1 MYMKTKD
8 KDKKARLCRRE
19 FLRTSAAALA
29 LKPLAGPVGLVS
41 PAVMGDTAAATVRTS
56 ALKDKSIRRIVTMK
70 QACLFFFCL
79 ILVAAWLPARA
90 QEKLIGDEPTS
101 SPLSISLDGKWR
113 LFYFPQGKYSI
124 ANPDQLKTQGLTS
137 IEASVPGNVELDLSA
152 KGELPP
158 DLFFADNLA
167 KLKPFE
173 LYDWWYQR
181 EFPTPAGIGGRRVE
195 LLFGG
200 VDCLATYWLNGTKLG
215 ETADA
220 MIEQRFD
227 VTGKL
232 KLAGPNILTVR
243 LRSPIIE
250 AAAKRYDPANTISAG
265 NTNQEAIWIRK
276 PAHSYGW
283 DIMPRAV
290 TAGIWRPVEL
300 IVHAKHEI
308 TDMYFSTMS
317 IDQGEAALAVSY
329 ELTTDLGLLPQLRL
343 RVQGRCGE
351 SSFTQV
357 HKLEFSA
364 GRFEIRVHNPRLW
377 WPRGYGDPSL
387 YQVTTQLLLGDKVL
401 ASREDRVG
409 IRKIELIRTE
419 ITSIEKPGQFLF
431 KVNGVPILVKGSNWV
446 PADAFHS
453 RDAGRYEKILAL
465 FIDLG
470 CNMLRSWGGNV
481 YEDDSFFDICDRNGI
496 MVWQD
501 FSMACAIYPQTP
513 DFLEVMRQEATSVV
527 RKLRN
532 HPSLALWSGDNE
544 VDQFYFFSG
553 LDPAHNKITREVLP
567 QMVFQCD
574 PYRPYLPS
582 SPYMAPEVIA
592 TGKAELMP
600 EDHLWGPRDYFKS
613 VYYTQHTPHF
623 VSEIGYHGCPGLS
636 SIRRFVDSSHVWPW
650 KDNPQWIFHS
660 TDMSGNPYRIN
671 LMANQVK
678 ELFGEI
684 PDRIE
689 DFILASQVSQAEA
702 KKFFIEMTRLK
713 KWRSTGLI
721 WWNVM
726 DGWPQFSDAI
736 VDYYFNR
743 KLAYHYIRRV
753 QVPVCIMVDEPN
765 DWHCRVVVGNDSRE
779 DASGHYRVWD
789 ADTGETLL
797 AGDYDSKANENL
809 ELGRIPVFHSGKRLF
824 LIEWTANGKRYANH
838 YLQGMP
844 PFSLA
849 QYRAWLPKISV
860 LQNDF
865 DAAKVGQ

>member
-1 MYMKTKD
+1 MIKVKPHILL
-8 KDKKARLCRRE
+8 LC
-19 FLRTSAAALA
+19 FF
-29 LKPLAGPVGLVS
+29 
-41 PAVMGDTAAATVRTS
+41 
-56 ALKDKSIRRIVTMK
+56 VT
-70 QACLFFFCL
+70 
-79 ILVAAWLPARA
+79 IPWLQARA
-90 QEKLIGDEPTS
+90 AKPAAEQPGSETMRV
-101 SPLSISLDGKWR
+101 SLDGKWK
-113 LFYFPQGKYSI
+113 LFYFPQGKYQI
-124 ANPDQLKTQGLTS
+124 THPDQLRTQGLTS
-137 IEASVPGNVELDLSA
+137 IEATVPGNVELDLSA

-167 KLKPFE
+167 KLKPYE
-173 LYDWWYQR
+173 LYEWWYQR
-181 EFPTPAGIGGRRVE
+181 QFPTPAGVAGRRVE
-195 LLFGG
+195 LRFRG
-200 VDCLATYWLNGTKLG
+200 VDCLATYWLNGKELG

-220 MIEQRFD
+220 LIEQRFD

-232 KLAGPNILTVR
+232 NPAGPNTLTVR

-250 AAAKRYDPANTISAG
+250 AASKRYDPAYTISAG
-265 NTNQEAIWIRK
+265 NTNQEAVWIRK

-290 TAGIWRPVEL
+290 SAGIWRPVEL
-300 IVHAKHEI
+300 IVHARHELE
-308 TDMYFSTMS
+308 DMYFTTLSV
-317 IDQGEAALAVSY
+317 DPGEATLAVSF
-329 ELTTDLGLLPQLRL
+329 ELSTDLALLPQLRL
-343 RVQGRCGE
+343 RVEGHCGE
-351 SSFTQV
+351 STFAQV

-364 GRFEIRVHNPRLW
+364 GRFEIRVRDPRLW
-377 WPRGYGDPSL
+377 WPRGYGDPNL
-387 YQVTTQLLLGDKVL
+387 YKVTTQLLQDEKVL
-401 ASREDRVG
+401 ASREDQVG
-409 IRKIELIRTE
+409 IRKIDLIRTE

-431 KVNGVPILVKGSNWV
+431 RVNGVPILVKGSNWV

-481 YEDDSFFDICDRNGI
+481 YEDDAFFDICDRNGI

-513 DFLEVMRQEATSVV
+513 EFLAVLRNEAISVV

-544 VDQFYFFSG
+544 ADQSYFFSG

-567 QMVFQCD
+567 QVVFQCD

-582 SPYMAPEVIA
+582 SPYMAPEVVA
-592 TGKAELMP
+592 TGKTELMP

-613 VYYTQHTPHF
+613 TYYTQHTAHF

-636 SIRRFVDSSHVWPW
+636 SIQRFVDEHHVWPW
-650 KDNPQWIFHS
+650 KDNPQWVFHS

-684 PDRIE
+684 PDNIQ

-702 KKFFIEMTRLK
+702 KKFFVEMTRLK

-736 VDYYFNR
+736 VDYYFNK
-743 KLAYHYIRRV
+743 KLAYYYLRRV
-753 QVPVCIMVDEPN
+753 QQPVCLMVNEPQ
-765 DWHCRVVVGNDSRE
+765 DWRVRVVVGNDSRE
-779 DASGHYRVWD
+779 DARGHYRVWD
-789 ADTGETLL
+789 ADSGETLL
-797 AGDYDSKANENL
+797 EGDYASKANENL
-809 ELGRIPVFHSGKRLF
+809 ELGSIPVFHSGKRLF
-824 LIEWTANGKRYANH
+824 LMEWTANGHRYVNH
-838 YLQGMP
+838 YLQGLP

-849 QYRAWLPKISV
+849 QYKSWLSKIAA

-865 DAAKVGQ
+865 DPTSVGQ

>member
-1 MYMKTKD
+1 MIKV
-8 KDKKARLCRRE
+8 KAHLLLLCS
-19 FLRTSAAALA
+19 FVII
-29 LKPLAGPVGLVS
+29 P
-41 PAVMGDTAAATVRTS
+41 
-56 ALKDKSIRRIVTMK
+56 
-70 QACLFFFCL
+70 
-79 ILVAAWLPARA
+79 WLQARA
-90 QEKLIGDEPTS
+90 AKPASEQQASETMRV
-101 SPLSISLDGKWR
+101 SLDGKWK
-113 LFYFPQGKYSI
+113 LFYFPQGKYQI
-124 ANPDQLKTQGLTS
+124 THPDQLRTQGLTP

-152 KGELPP
+152 KGELPS

-167 KLKPFE
+167 KLKPYE
-173 LYDWWYQR
+173 LYEWWYQR
-181 EFPTPAGIGGRRVE
+181 EFPTPAGVAGRRVE
-195 LLFGG
+195 LRFRG
-200 VDCLATYWLNGTKLG
+200 VDCLATYWLNGKELG

-220 MIEQRFD
+220 LVEQRFD

-232 KLAGPNILTVR
+232 NPAGPNTLTVR

-250 AAAKRYDPANTISAG
+250 AASKRYDPAYTISAG
-265 NTNQEAIWIRK
+265 KTNQEAVWIRK

-290 TAGIWRPVEL
+290 SAGIWRPVEL
-300 IVHAKHEI
+300 IVHARHEI
-308 TDMYFSTMS
+308 EDMYFTTLSA
-317 IDQGEAALAVSY
+317 DPGEATLAVSY
-329 ELTTDLGLLPQLRL
+329 ELSTDLALLPQLRL
-343 RVQGRCGE
+343 RVEGHCGE
-351 SSFTQV
+351 STFTAGSQSWN
-357 HKLEFSA
+357 SA
-364 GRFEIRVHNPRLW
+364 PAGLKSEVRDPRLW
-377 WPRGYGDPSL
+377 WPRGYGDPNL
-387 YQVTTQLLLGDKVL
+387 YKVTTQLLQGEKVL
-401 ASREDRVG
+401 ASRQDRVG

-481 YEDDSFFDICDRNGI
+481 YEDDAFFDLCDRNGI

-513 DFLEVMRQEATSVV
+513 EFLEVMRQEAMSVV

-544 VDQFYFFSG
+544 ADQSYFFSG

-567 QMVFQCD
+567 QVVFQCD

-592 TGKAELMP
+592 TGKTELMP

-613 VYYTQHTPHF
+613 AYYTQHTAHF

-636 SIRRFVDSSHVWPW
+636 SIQRFVDEHHVWPW

-684 PDRIE
+684 PDNIQ

-702 KKFFIEMTRLK
+702 KKFFVEMTRLK

-736 VDYYFNR
+736 VDYYFNK
-743 KLAYHYIRRV
+743 KLAYYYIRRV
-753 QVPVCIMVDEPN
+753 QQPVCLMVDEPQ
-765 DWHCRVVVGNDSRE
+765 DWRVRVVAGNDSRE
-779 DASGHYRVWD
+779 DARGHYRVWD
-789 ADTGETLL
+789 ADSGETLL
-797 AGDYDSKANENL
+797 EGDYASKANENL
-809 ELGRIPVFHSGKRLF
+809 ELGSIPVFHSGKRLF
-824 LIEWTANGKRYANH
+824 LMEWTANGHRYVNH

-844 PFSLA
+844 PFTLA
-849 QYRAWLPKISV
+849 QYKSWLVKIAA
-860 LQNDF
+860 LENDF
-865 DAAKVGQ
+865 DPASVGR